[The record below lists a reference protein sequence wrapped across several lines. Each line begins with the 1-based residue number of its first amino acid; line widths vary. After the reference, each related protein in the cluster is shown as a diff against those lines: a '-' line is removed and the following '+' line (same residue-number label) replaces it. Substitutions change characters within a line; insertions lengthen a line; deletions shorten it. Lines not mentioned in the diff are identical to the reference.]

1 VSGLERGQAC
11 HPERSEGSRST
22 DGEILRCAQDDR
34 PSKRQ
39 RFLNVP
45 FEQDFK
51 KGETMD
57 SYTTTQP
64 VRTNGAVA
72 RSPYHLTEEQIRFF
86 DENGYLV
93 LRNWIP
99 QDLLKR
105 LQEAAENWIEKGLH
119 ASEDDPDFDDYRFAQ
134 RPAGR
139 VMFRVNYV
147 HNKGQPASLELLG
160 SPQVLAVAE
169 SLCGPNFVPTYESMV
184 FKQEGDGA
192 AIQWHQDAVHPRQY
206 RIFNYDLYLDPS
218 RADGG
223 ALHVIPK
230 TQLQRQ
236 DICALTERWGWNPPG
251 VITVEMEPGDVL
263 LHDVMLVHGSEEV
276 EGKAL
281 RRTIY
286 YEFRA
291 AEEILTDGPWD
302 REWIDRRL
310 RLVPLAL
317 RRYEQAYPDSEQ
329 FAWGISSEFRPQ
341 VTSDEQ
347 YELKV
352 AHGVHSGGSFC
363 SAGDAG

>member
-1 VSGLERGQAC
+1 
-11 HPERSEGSRST
+11 
-22 DGEILRCAQDDR
+22 
-34 PSKRQ
+34 
-39 RFLNVP
+39 
-45 FEQDFK
+45 
-51 KGETMD
+51 MD
-57 SYTTTQP
+57 SYTSTQP
-64 VRTNGAVA
+64 VQTTGAVA

-86 DENGYLV
+86 DQNGYLV

-99 QDLLKR
+99 QDLLKH
-105 LQEAAENWIEKGLH
+105 LQEAAEDWIETGLH

-134 RPAGR
+134 RPSGR

-147 HNKGQPASLELLG
+147 HNKGQSASLELLG

-206 RIFNYDLYLDPS
+206 RIFNYDLYLDS
-218 RADGG
+218 SCADGG
-223 ALHVIPK
+223 ALHVVPK

-251 VITVEMEPGDVL
+251 VITVE
-263 LHDVMLVHGSEEV
+263 
-276 EGKAL
+276 
-281 RRTIY
+281 
-286 YEFRA
+286 

-317 RRYEQAYPDSEQ
+317 RRHEQAYPDSEQ

-352 AHGVHSGGSFC
+352 AHGAHSGGSFC
-363 SAGDAG
+363 SAGDAA